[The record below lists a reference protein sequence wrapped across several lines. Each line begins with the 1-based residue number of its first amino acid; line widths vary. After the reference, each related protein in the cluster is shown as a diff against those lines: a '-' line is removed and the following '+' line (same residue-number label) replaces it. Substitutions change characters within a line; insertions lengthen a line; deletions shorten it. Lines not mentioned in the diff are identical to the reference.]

1 MADSSTKVVP
11 TIEVR
16 SIDWVP
22 EGERHGKIWQ
32 QGPFWFL
39 GNFQFFTLALG
50 FTGPLVGLSLFW
62 SFVAGGL
69 GILFGTVFMAL
80 HATQGPRLGLP
91 QMIQSRAQFG
101 YRGAIVVLF
110 GSLFTFLAFNVVD
123 QLLISAGIE
132 GIFGWNPTVVAI
144 GVTVIGALLAIFGH
158 DWLHKAFR
166 VILYVSLPVIG
177 LLTIGILTGQAGEPA
192 QAPGL
197 GFTFVGFMIMFSV
210 AAGYNITYAPYVSD
224 YSRYLPKDT
233 KRGAIIAS
241 VFFGASGSPL
251 WLIPLGAYLAS
262 RLGAS
267 DALVALRDAG
277 DAFFKP
283 LGTVAAIMSVLALV
297 ATMGINAYS
306 AMLSVVT
313 GIDCFKKVEPT
324 ARIRVVTIV
333 VLAVVWCTVALALNT
348 DAVLALTN
356 SLILMLY
363 LLVPWTAINLVD
375 YFLVRHGDYSIVDI
389 FKPNGIYGA
398 WSARGLGTYFAT
410 VLVMTPFMALLPDA
424 SGNAPY
430 TGFLATKLD
439 YVDYSAIVGLVFA
452 GVVYFLLA
460 RGRDQASESA
470 AIRHSQEELQVL
482 ATAEAAGHEHGIPME
497 GTPIPERGVPD
508 PEHTPDEPLG
518 GGAGDA

>member
-1 MADSSTKVVP
+1 MAATETKAPTP

-22 EGERHGKIWQ
+22 EDERHGKVWQ

-62 SFVAGGL
+62 SFVAGAL
-69 GILFGTVFMAL
+69 GILFGTIFMAL

-101 YRGAIVVLF
+101 YRGVIVVLF

-123 QLLISAGIE
+123 QLLIAAGVE
-132 GIFGWNPTVVAI
+132 GIFGWNATAVAI
-144 GVTVIGALLAIFGH
+144 VVSAAGALLAIFGH

-166 VILYVSLPVIG
+166 IILYISVPVFV
-177 LLTIGILTGQAGEPA
+177 LVTIGILTGNAGPTTVT
-192 QAPGL
+192 PGL
-197 GFTFVGFMIMFSV
+197 GFNTVGFMVMFTV
-210 AAGYNITYAPYVSD
+210 AMGYNITYAPYVSD
-224 YSRYLPKDT
+224 YTRYLPKAT
-233 KRGAIIAS
+233 PRGPIIAS

-262 RLGAS
+262 RLGAA

-283 LGTVAAIMSVLALV
+283 LWTVAAIMSVLALV

-313 GIDCFKKVEPT
+313 GVDCFKKVDPT
-324 ARIRVVTIV
+324 ARIRIVTIV
-333 VLAVVWCTVALALNT
+333 VRAVVWCGAAFVLST
-348 DAVLALTN
+348 DALTALSN

-375 YFLVRHGDYSIVDI
+375 FFLVRHGAYSIVDI
-389 FKPNGIYGA
+389 FKSDGIYGV
-398 WSARGLGTYFAT
+398 WSPRGLVTYFVTIAT
-410 VLVMTPFMALLPDA
+410 MLPFMVLLAPPDGT
-424 SGNAPY
+424 SPY
-430 TGFLATKLD
+430 TGFMATNLD
-439 YVDYSAIVGLVFA
+439 GVDYSAIVGLLVA
-452 GVVYFLLA
+452 SILYLLLA
-460 RGRDQASESA
+460 RRRDGTNEAAAIQASD
-470 AIRHSQEELQVL
+470 RELMSLSV
-482 ATAEAAGHEHGIPME
+482 AEAAGHEHGVPME
-497 GTPIPERGVPD
+497 EVPLPERGMPD
-508 PEHTPDEPLG
+508 PEETPDEPLDG
-518 GGAGDA
+518 GSV